1 MKALISLITLSFL
14 PSFNGLGLLLL
25 RVWVGGTMFYVHG
38 LDKLK
43 TFGEKVQGFE
53 KMGFH
58 PVLGSAAVLS
68 ESVFAIL
75 IAIGLATRW
84 SAALLGTTM
93 AVAFWKAHGAVLIP
107 ANDQEKSGEMAFIY
121 CAACVAIFLLGPGRF
136 SLDAQASRKSAVA

>member
-14 PSFNGLGLLLL
+14 PSFHGIGLLLL

-43 TFGEKVQGFE
+43 TFGEKVQGFKE
-53 KMGFH
+53 MGFH

-75 IAIGLATRW
+75 IVIGLATRW

-93 AVAFWKAHGAVLIP
+93 AMAFWKGHQGVLYP
-107 ANDQEKSGEMAFIY
+107 PGPKSGELAFIY
-121 CAACVAIFLLGPGRF
+121 LAACVAIFLLGPGRF
-136 SLDAQASRKSAVA
+136 SLDAQASKKSATA